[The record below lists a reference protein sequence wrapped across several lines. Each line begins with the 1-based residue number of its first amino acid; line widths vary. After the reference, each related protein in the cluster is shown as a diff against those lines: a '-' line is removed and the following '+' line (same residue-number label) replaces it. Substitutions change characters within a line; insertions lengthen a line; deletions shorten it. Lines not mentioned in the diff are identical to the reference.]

1 LLLPA
6 ALYLLAVSV
15 AAFLAF
21 VVDKRRAERFERR
34 IPERT
39 LLTLA
44 AIGGWP
50 GAIAAQQLVRH
61 KTRKEPFRTLLW
73 SIAVAEAVFAVG
85 WALR

>member
-6 ALYLLAVSV
+6 ALYLLVVSV

-34 IPERT
+34 ISERT
-39 LLTLA
+39 LLILA

-50 GAIAAQQLVRH
+50 GAIAAQQLVHH

-73 SIAVAEAVFAVG
+73 SIAVVEILLSVG